1 MPSHL
6 SAGSAE
12 QVDHGIQDMLY
23 LKDRFFWHVDLYIHG
38 SSPDQIWH
46 VSHVKWLIAYP
57 VCVGRDV
64 LQFLWSSKLS
74 IFGKDRPNLIP
85 IWKILVK
92 IKPLIGLKVQPNHV

>member
-46 VSHVKWLIAYP
+46 VSHVK
-57 VCVGRDV
+57 
-64 LQFLWSSKLS
+64 
-74 IFGKDRPNLIP
+74 
-85 IWKILVK
+85 
-92 IKPLIGLKVQPNHV
+92 